1 MLRAR
6 RVPVAAEP
14 RRRAQGSEPSVRRQ
28 LGLDGGLVANGWRP
42 AVVSSDGQPFVFTT
56 QVQDRGG
63 LTNGY
68 YLGRPGAVAGIM
80 DRFRYARPG
89 HEPFRNYEHLL
100 LRAFQDSG
108 TARRVTDQVFF
119 KVRASGDVHW
129 LEPRGA
135 AMLRLPCSTRSDV
148 WDEFSRAKQLART
161 APGPVACRRASSP
174 GRTQGEKGIIHT

>member
-1 MLRAR
+1 MQDAFASLASSTG
-6 RVPVAAEP
+6 PT
-14 RRRAQGSEPSVRRQ
+14 
-28 LGLDGGLVANGWRP
+28 

-148 WDEFSRAKQLART
+148 WDEFQRAKQLAFRLWTGPTIASSTHDFILTASTAATRQAGRDGPPRT
-161 APGPVACRRASSP
+161 ASP
-174 GRTQGEKGIIHT
+174 AA